1 MPEPQ
6 QAEEQPYLTWDTCDI
21 AQGQAA
27 YLQEENPELSE
38 DEAFQQACGDSNL
51 YDMEWESL
59 CDCLTEL
66 MERINPDGLEWRAD
80 VRNAGWQK
88 RSGHKIFSAND
99 GNKLLQEI
107 LPKTE
112 CTFKIYD
119 RQDHIAI
126 ENAHHDSPMGGEMYY
141 IRPIGDDDE

>member
-6 QAEEQPYLTWDTCDI
+6 QAEEQPYLSWDTCDI
-21 AQGQAA
+21 AQGQAEF
-27 YLQEENPELSE
+27 LREENPELSE
-38 DEAFQQACGDSNL
+38 DEAFAQACGDSEV

-66 MERINPDGLEWRAD
+66 MNRINPDGSEWRVD
-80 VRNAGWQK
+80 VRDFGWQK
-88 RSGHKIFSAND
+88 QNGHKVFSADD
-99 GNKLLQEI
+99 GQNFLWAI
-107 LPKTE
+107 LPRTE

-126 ENAHHDSPMGGEMYY
+126 DNAHHDSPMGGEWYY
-141 IRPIGDDDE
+141 IRPVEDDEE